1 MNWTPRSGID
11 YLNYRRASVKALA
24 ICVFELDDLD
34 TRYLDDRIIV
44 IILGKEEITS
54 KCSMPSAK
62 LEKKNQIVCTI
73 VQKKKFPKKEIS
85 LSIFFS

>member
-11 YLNYRRASVKALA
+11 YSNYRRASVKALA
-24 ICVFELDDLD
+24 MCGFELDDFD
-34 TRYLDDRIIV
+34 TRFFDDKIIV

-62 LEKKNQIVCTI
+62 LEKKNQIVYTI
-73 VQKKKFPKKEIS
+73 VQKRIPKERD
-85 LSIFFS
+85 IFVYFL